1 MWLAIVCSYCV
12 LCWLGVTLL
21 LSFCAEQV
29 AKENVNGINPRF
41 FEFFIVLI
49 SPLIVPCAFVAILPC
64 LVKGT
69 LRSWQI
75 LRVYKKYREYEFVP
89 VNSLWLDE
97 PIRRQFDTHT
107 PSLIQLGFE
116 FIGDYRLKPKP
127 IEVHDRLFLNHDGE
141 IMAAICAVLESG
153 GISLISILE
162 DGTCVH
168 TTSVENPHPERIV
181 EPADQLS
188 ISYVPDTSIQHL
200 YQHHVHMVREV
211 STRNGTTVMR
221 LRRDQFREVVI
232 YDQRI
237 FCRFRFRNDDLDQ
250 EPPAPDLGSL
260 HSDQP
265 AAPQGRDHAFAKN

>member
-21 LSFCAEQV
+21 LSFHTEEIE
-29 AKENVNGINPRF
+29 KENVDGINPRL

-49 SPLIVPCAFVAILPC
+49 SPLIVPYALVATLPC
-64 LVKGT
+64 IGKGI
-69 LRSWQI
+69 LRWWQI
-75 LRVYKKYREYEFVP
+75 VRVHNKYREYEFIP
-89 VNSLWLDE
+89 VDSLWLDE
-97 PIRRQFDTHT
+97 PIRRQFDSHT

-116 FIGDYRLKPKP
+116 FIGDYQLKPKP
-127 IEVHDRLFLNHDGE
+127 IEVHDRLFLNQDGE
-141 IMAAICAVLESG
+141 IMAAICSVLESG

-168 TTSVENPHPERIV
+168 TTSVENPHPERTAC
-181 EPADQLS
+181 PADQLC
-188 ISYVPDTSIQHL
+188 ISYVPDTSMQYL
-200 YQHHVHMVREV
+200 YQHHVHEVRQV
-211 STRNGTTVMR
+211 CTHNGTTVMR

-237 FCRFRFRNDDLDQ
+237 FCRFRFRNGNLAQ

-260 HSDQP
+260 RSGQP
-265 AAPQGRDHAFAKN
+265 APPQGCDHVIARN